1 MENGPPKP
9 DINWSRLVADSRGEQ
24 ELGESISSAT
34 GELTD
39 SDTRPDHP
47 CMDLDKNQL
56 KQMDLS
62 QLHRTVS
69 DLKKLTDSMSLDLVT
84 ILNRRDRL
92 SDRLVQKFDILT
104 SMLKSLSVN
113 ISG

>member
-9 DINWSRLVADSRGEQ
+9 DINWSWLVADSRGEQ

-39 SDTRPDHP
+39 PDTRPDHP

-56 KQMDLS
+56 KQMGAFVFLEMINTKP
-62 QLHRTVS
+62 HT
-69 DLKKLTDSMSLDLVT
+69 LKR
-84 ILNRRDRL
+84 ILEYCMW
-92 SDRLVQKFDILT
+92 RLV
-104 SMLKSLSVN
+104 
-113 ISG
+113 